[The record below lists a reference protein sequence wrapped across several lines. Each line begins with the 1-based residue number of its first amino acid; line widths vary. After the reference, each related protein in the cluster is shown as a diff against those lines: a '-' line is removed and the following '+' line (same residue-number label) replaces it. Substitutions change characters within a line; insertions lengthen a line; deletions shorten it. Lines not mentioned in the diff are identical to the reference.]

1 VTATRI
7 PLNLSIAQNR
17 GMYAAPPDWLSLTM
31 SIAPPLTPFEEL
43 RSLFADRYPASDPF
57 DLDAGTLVVLPSLS
71 FPAAEL
77 RKIVGIGYY
86 EERLLFLLLL
96 LRRPEVRIVY
106 LTSMPV
112 EEAVVQYY
120 LDFLPDPVGARERLH
135 LLAAGDPAPRALTAK
150 LLDRPDLLDR
160 VRELAGGPGQAFVL
174 PFNVT
179 RFEQELAERLGLPL
193 YGPPASLAGL
203 GSKTG
208 SRRVARLAGVPVLD
222 GAEDLRSVGAVEAAA
237 RRLAERAAPP
247 EAVVVKLN
255 DGFSGQ
261 GNAVVRL
268 GGLDGSL
275 LDSPAVFCS
284 EEESWPSFAAK
295 IAEGGAVVE
304 ELLAA
309 PGMVSPSVQL
319 RILPGGVPL
328 VLSTHSQVLGG
339 PNQQVYLG
347 CRFPADPAYRAEIR
361 AAAER
366 VARVLAARGVIG
378 YFGVDFFVVPDGNRH
393 RVYLAEINLRV
404 GGTTHPFGMAVLATE
419 GRYDA
424 ASGHLVAAG
433 GAKSY
438 LATDNLKSGR
448 LVGCRPGDVID
459 EVARRGLAYDHR
471 RRSGATLHLLG
482 ALREHGKMGVT
493 CIGDT
498 PEHAE
503 LLYREVV
510 GALL

>member
-1 VTATRI
+1 
-7 PLNLSIAQNR
+7 
-17 GMYAAPPDWLSLTM
+17 M

-43 RSLFADRYPASDPF
+43 RSIFADRYPAGDPL
-57 DLDAGTLVVLPSLS
+57 DLDAGTVVVLPSLS
-71 FPAAEL
+71 FPEAEL

-96 LRRPEVRIVY
+96 LRRPQVRIVY

-120 LDFLPDPVGARERLH
+120 LGFLPDPVGARERLH
-135 LLAAGDPAPRALTAK
+135 MLVAGDPAPRALTTK

-160 VRELAGGPGQAFVL
+160 VRGLAGGPSQAFVL

-179 RFEQELAERLGLPL
+179 RLEQELAARLGLPL
-193 YGPPASLAGL
+193 YGPPATLAGL

-222 GAEDLRSVGAVEAAA
+222 GAEDLHSVEAVEAAA
-237 RRLAERAAPP
+237 RHLRRRAAPP

-255 DGFSGQ
+255 NGFSGQ
-261 GNAVVRL
+261 GNAVVPL
-268 GGLDGSL
+268 AALDGSL
-275 LDSPAVFCS
+275 LDSPAVFCA

-339 PNQQVYLG
+339 PNHQVYLG
-347 CRFPADPAYRAEIR
+347 CRFPADPAYRTEIR

-366 VARVLAARGVIG
+366 VAGVLAAHGVIG
-378 YFGVDFFVVPDGNRH
+378 YFGVDFFVVPDGGRR

-404 GGTTHPFGMAVLATE
+404 GGTTHPFGMAALATE
-419 GRYDA
+419 GSYDA
-424 ASGHLVAAG
+424 TGGHLVAAG
-433 GAKSY
+433 RAKSY

-448 LVGCRPGDVID
+448 LVGRTPAEVID
-459 EVARRGLAYDHR
+459 EVAGRGLAYDHR
-471 RRSGATLHLLG
+471 HRTGATLHLLG

-503 LLYREVV
+503 LIYREVA
-510 GALL
+510 GTLA

>member
-1 VTATRI
+1 MA
-7 PLNLSIAQNR
+7 
-17 GMYAAPPDWLSLTM
+17 
-31 SIAPPLTPFEEL
+31 IAPPLCPYEEL
-43 RSLFADRYPASDPF
+43 RRIFADRYPASDPL
-57 DLDAGTLVVLPSLS
+57 DLDAGTVVVLPSLS
-71 FPAAEL
+71 FPVAEL

-96 LRRPEVRIVY
+96 LRRPGVRIVY

-112 EEAVVQYY
+112 DEAVVGYY
-120 LDFLPDPVGARERLH
+120 LSFLPDPAGARERLH
-135 LLAAGDPAPRALTAK
+135 MLDTGDPRPRALTAK
-150 LLDRPDLLDR
+150 LLDRPDLLDQ
-160 VRELAGGPGQAFVL
+160 VRGLAGGPSQAFVL

-179 RFEQELAERLGLPL
+179 RYEQELAERVGLPL
-193 YGPPASLAGL
+193 YGPPAALAGL

-208 SRRVARLAGVPVLD
+208 SRRVARLAGVPVLRGD
-222 GAEDLRSVGAVEAAA
+222 EDLRSVDEVQAAA
-237 RRLAERAAPP
+237 RRLRERASPP
-247 EAVVVKLN
+247 QAVVIKLN

-261 GNAVVRL
+261 GNAVVDLRHL
-268 GGLDGSL
+268 NGSL
-275 LDSPAVFCS
+275 LEAPVVFCA

-304 ELLAA
+304 ELLAV
-309 PGMVSPSVQL
+309 PGMRSPSVQL

-339 PNQQVYLG
+339 PNCQVYLG
-347 CRFPADPAYRAEIR
+347 CRFPSNPAYRAEIR

-378 YFGVDFFVVPDGNRH
+378 YFGVDFFVVPDGDRH

-404 GGTTHPFGMAVLATE
+404 GGTTHPFGMAALATE
-419 GRYDA
+419 GRYDE

-438 LATDNLKSGR
+438 LATDNLKSPR
-448 LVGCRPGDVID
+448 LVGRRPADVIE
-459 EVARRGLAYDHR
+459 EVARRGLAYDHTR
-471 RRSGATLHLLG
+471 RTGTTLHLLG
-482 ALREHGKMGVT
+482 ALPEHGKMGVT

-498 PEHAE
+498 LEHAE
-503 LLYREVV
+503 QLYDEVV
-510 GALL
+510 GALA

>member
-1 VTATRI
+1 MV
-7 PLNLSIAQNR
+7 
-17 GMYAAPPDWLSLTM
+17 
-31 SIAPPLTPFEEL
+31 IAPPLCPFEEL
-43 RSLFADRYPASDPF
+43 RRIFADRYPASDPL
-57 DLDAGTLVVLPSLS
+57 DLDAGTVVVLPSLS
-71 FPAAEL
+71 FPVAEL

-112 EEAVVQYY
+112 EEAVIRYY
-120 LDFLPDPVGARERLH
+120 LGFLPDPAGARERLH
-135 LLAAGDPAPRALTAK
+135 MLDTGDPQPRALTAK
-150 LLDRPDLLDR
+150 LLDRPDLLDQ
-160 VRELAGGPGQAFVL
+160 VRELAGGPSQAFVL

-179 RFEQELAERLGLPL
+179 RYEQELAERVGLPL
-193 YGPPASLAGL
+193 YGPPAALAGL

-208 SRRVARLAGVPVLD
+208 SRRVARLAGVPVLA
-222 GAEDLRSVGAVEAAA
+222 GAEDLRSVDAVEAAA
-237 RRLAERAAPP
+237 RRLRERAAPP
-247 EAVVVKLN
+247 RAVVIKLN

-261 GNAVVRL
+261 GNAVVDLRHL
-268 GGLDGSL
+268 NGSL
-275 LDSPAVFCS
+275 LDSPAVFCA
-284 EEESWPSFAAK
+284 EDESWPSFAAK

-309 PGMVSPSVQL
+309 PGMRSPSVQL

-339 PNQQVYLG
+339 PNRQVYLG
-347 CRFPADPAYRAEIR
+347 CRFPSDPAYRAEIR

-378 YFGVDFFVVPDGNRH
+378 YFGVDFFVVPDGDRH

-404 GGTTHPFGMAVLATE
+404 GGTTHPFGMAALATE
-419 GRYDA
+419 GSYDES
-424 ASGHLVAAG
+424 SGHLVAAG

-438 LATDNLKSGR
+438 LATDNLKSAR
-448 LVGCRPGDVID
+448 LVGRRPAEVID
-459 EVARRGLAYDHR
+459 EVARRGLAYDHAR
-471 RRSGATLHLLG
+471 RTGTTLHLLG
-482 ALREHGKMGVT
+482 ALPEHGKMGVT

-498 PEHAE
+498 LEHAE
-503 LLYREVV
+503 HLYHEVV
-510 GALL
+510 GALA